1 MHGFVDTASP
11 PDGAAT
17 TDHRRGAPPASAPP
31 AATPAES
38 GDVLTVR
45 AWWDPHLATCG
56 FEVRSE
62 YVERF
67 WLGII
72 GPSTVLLLR
81 RFARGLDEHP
91 DGFRVPVVDTAKA
104 LGLGAG
110 TGRNAPIM
118 RTIDRACTFGLARL
132 TAPHDVAVRSHLPEL
147 HRRQLDRLPI
157 ALQRT
162 HQRWLEQ
169 HRRS

>member
-1 MHGFVDTASP
+1 VHGSVDTASQP
-11 PDGAAT
+11 AGTSTAAAHPT
-17 TDHRRGAPPASAPP
+17 VATSTLPASSP
-31 AATPAES
+31 S
-38 GDVLTVR
+38 DDVLTVR
-45 AWWDPHLATCG
+45 SWWDPHLATAG

-81 RFARGLDEHP
+81 RFARGLDERP
-91 DGFRVPVVDTAKA
+91 DGFRVSVVDTAKA

-118 RTIDRACTFGLARL
+118 RTIDRACTFGLARVG
-132 TAPHDVAVRSHLPEL
+132 APRDVAVRTHLPEL
-147 HRRQLDRLPI
+147 QRRQLERLPL

-162 HQRWLEQ
+162 HQRWLQQ
-169 HRRS
+169 HRGR

>member
-1 MHGFVDTASP
+1 MHGFIET
-11 PDGAAT
+11 
-17 TDHRRGAPPASAPP
+17 APPTSGTDAAAVGGTVRPTVTP
-31 AATPAES
+31 AAGGEM
-38 GDVLTVR
+38 LTVR
-45 AWWDPHLATCG
+45 SWWDPHLATTG

-81 RFARGLDEHP
+81 RFARGLDERP
-91 DGFRVPVVDTAKA
+91 DGFRVPVVDTARA
-104 LGLGAG
+104 LGLGSG

-118 RTIDRACTFGLARL
+118 RTIDRACTFGLARRS
-132 TAPHDVAVRSHLPEL
+132 APDEVAVRTHLPEL

-162 HQRWLEQ
+162 HRRWLEQ
-169 HRRS
+169 QRRT

>member
-1 MHGFVDTASP
+1 MP
-11 PDGAAT
+11 
-17 TDHRRGAPPASAPP
+17 AP
-31 AATPAES
+31 
-38 GDVLTVR
+38 GYDVLTVR
-45 AWWDPHLATCG
+45 SWWDPQLATTG
-56 FEVRSE
+56 FEIRSE

-67 WLGII
+67 WLGVI

-81 RFARGLDEHP
+81 RFARGLDERP
-91 DGFRVPVVDTAKA
+91 DGFRVPVVDTARA

-132 TAPHDVAVRSHLPEL
+132 TAPNDVAVRTHLPEL

-157 ALQRT
+157 TLQRT
-162 HQRWLEQ
+162 HQRWLDQ